1 MANNRYCVDLAK
13 RGTAAC
19 KNCNVKIDKGIVR
32 IGKIIPNPF
41 TESGGEMKQ
50 WFHIRCMF
58 DKLSRARVTT
68 KKIEDT
74 DDLEGWDDL
83 DADSKSEILKCLNEF
98 STSSGKQTAAKT
110 PKKKKA
116 ASPAREKS
124 PAKGG
129 RASDRDESPSK
140 DGASSD
146 TGGRGGSSSKDNLF
160 KEFRRLCAAIAEEPS
175 YNEKTAIV
183 AEFFAKG
190 SDKKGFKGDLY
201 LWVKM
206 LLPGVNKRVYNLQSK
221 QLIKLFSQIFGA
233 SQEEMLEDLEQ
244 GDVAETVRIFFED
257 SDKLQPTKKSTL
269 TLQEV
274 DNYLNELTEVSK
286 EEEQLHV
293 LKKIAKRC
301 TGNDLKVIIRLI
313 KHDLRIGTGPKH
325 ILEAL
330 NPTAYKAFQA
340 SRNLKDVVKRSM
352 KKMGPGAMKKELSI
366 RSSLLTPVLPMLAEP
381 CRSVEYAFKK
391 CPNGLLVEIK
401 YDGERV
407 QVHKKGSTFSYF
419 SRSLKPVMPHKVA
432 HLKDYIPKAFPY
444 GNDLILDSE
453 ILLVDRDGK
462 PLPFGTL
469 GAHKKTAFKDANV
482 CLFVFDCLQYND
494 ENLINRSLS
503 ERRKILQ
510 ENMKEI
516 KNHILFSEMK
526 PVKDQQ
532 ALKRMIHSVIQQGL
546 EGLIIKDKKSVYE
559 PGKRH
564 WLKVKKDYL
573 DKGAMSDS
581 ADLVVLGAYYGTG
594 NKGGMKSIFLMGC
607 YDDMTK
613 KWCTVTKVHTGHD
626 DATLN
631 RLQKELDMIKISRD
645 PSKVPNWLNVSKQL
659 VPDFVAANPKE
670 SPVWEI
676 TGAEFSKADAHTAA
690 GISIRFPRVTRIR
703 DDKTWKTATS
713 LKELKKLY
721 EVSKET
727 TDMIGLAEPD
737 DYESDGKS
745 SSSSRSSRSSKK
757 RKADSSPE
765 KTRKRRR
772 SGSASPGKKMK
783 LDEALPVASTDKR
796 KRAPVH
802 LSGLPDVFS
811 GVKLYLPPSVPD
823 VDVLR
828 RYFIAYDGDL
838 VEDDEVSSANIAVVL
853 NGDSDGR
860 CPGAEKVTVDWLWDC
875 IKLQKRIPVHLY
887 KHTKTS

>member
-13 RGTAAC
+13 RGTAGC
-19 KNCNVKIDKGIVR
+19 KNCNVKIDKGVLR

-41 TESGGEMKQ
+41 SDGGADMKQ
-50 WFHIRCMF
+50 WFHVRCMF
-58 DKLSRARVTT
+58 DKLSRARATT

-83 DADSKSEILKCLNEF
+83 DDDSKQEVLKCLKEF
-98 STSSGKQTAAKT
+98 STSFGKQTPTKT
-110 PKKKKA
+110 PKKKKD
-116 ASPAREKS
+116 ASPARGKS
-124 PAKGG
+124 PTKGG
-129 RASDRDESPSK
+129 RASDGEYESPSK
-140 DGASSD
+140 DGGSSD
-146 TGGRGGSSSKDNLF
+146 SGAKGGSSSKDNLF
-160 KEFRRLCAAIAEEPS
+160 KEFRRLCAAIADEPS

-183 AEFFAKG
+183 ADFFARG

-206 LLPGVNKRVYNLQSK
+206 LLPAVNKRVYNLQSK

-257 SDKLQPTKKSTL
+257 SDLLQPAKKSTL
-269 TLQEV
+269 SLQEV
-274 DNYLNELTEVSK
+274 DKYLDELAVVSR
-286 EEEQLHV
+286 EEEQLRV

-301 TGNDLKVIIRLI
+301 TGNDLKMIVRLI

-330 NPTAYKAFQA
+330 NPTAYQAFQA
-340 SRNLKDVVKRSM
+340 SRDLKDVVKRSL
-352 KKMGPGAMKKELSI
+352 KQMGSKTMKKELSI
-366 RSSLLTPVLPMLAEP
+366 KANILTPVLPMLAQP
-381 CRSVEYAFKK
+381 CRSVDDAFKK

-407 QVHKKGSTFSYF
+407 QVHKKGNEFSYF
-419 SRSLKPVMPHKVA
+419 SRSLKPVMSHKVF
-432 HLKDYIPKAFPY
+432 HLKDYIPRAFPY
-444 GNDLILDSE
+444 GDDLILDSE
-453 ILLVDRDGK
+453 ILLVDKDGK

-494 ENLINRSLS
+494 ENLMDRPLS
-503 ERRKILQ
+503 ERRKILH

-516 KNHILFSEMK
+516 KNHIMFSEMR
-526 PVKDQQ
+526 PVKDQPS
-532 ALKRMIHSVIQQGL
+532 LKRMIHSVIQQGL

-581 ADLVVLGAYYGTG
+581 ADLVVLGAFYGTG

-645 PSKVPNWLNVSKQL
+645 PNKVPNWLNVSKQL
-659 VPDFVAANPKE
+659 TPDFVAADPKE

-676 TGAEFSKADAHTAA
+676 TGAEFSKSDAHTAG
-690 GISIRFPRVTRIR
+690 GISIRFPRVTHIR
-703 DDKTWKTATS
+703 DDKTWRTATS

-721 EVSKET
+721 EISKET

-737 DYESDGKS
+737 DDSDGRS
-745 SSSSRSSRSSKK
+745 SSSSRSGRSKHKHVSKK
-757 RKADSSPE
+757 RKRGTSWSESPAEKIKADD
-765 KTRKRRR
+765 
-772 SGSASPGKKMK
+772 ASPVH
-783 LDEALPVASTDKR
+783 LATTDKR
-796 KRAPVH
+796 KDSPVH
-802 LSGLPDVFS
+802 LSGLPDIFS
-811 GVKLYLPPSVPD
+811 GVKLYLPPPIPD

-828 RYFIAYDGDL
+828 RYFIAYDGVL
-838 VEDDEVSSANIAVVL
+838 LEAHEKSEANFAVVF
-853 NGDSDGR
+853 NGDSNEGH
-860 CPGAEKVTVDWLWDC
+860 PGAEQVTVDWLWDC
-875 IKLQKRIPVHLY
+875 IKLQKRIPVHMY
-887 KHTKTS
+887 RHTK